1 MSLSWSFIY
10 GHCCHLNFCSSFPQR
25 NFNTTNRSLR
35 SRVDDCSH
43 LIPILRLTGTL
54 FIFSISANR
63 PAEDTLQAPTCRLQ
77 ILPPCSSDTKTTPF
91 FSWSVLVS
99 EYSRFVPDV
108 AAFPVQIIG
117 GGHKPVEVTQGSLK
131 IKRLNNESG

>member
-1 MSLSWSFIY
+1 MF
-10 GHCCHLNFCSSFPQR
+10 
-25 NFNTTNRSLR
+25 
-35 SRVDDCSH
+35 H

-77 ILPPCSSDTKTTPF
+77 ILPPVPVIPKLPF
-91 FSWSVLVS
+91 LLLV
-99 EYSRFVPDV
+99 RFGFRVFTFCLDV

-131 IKRLNNESG
+131 IKRLNNERDNLLS